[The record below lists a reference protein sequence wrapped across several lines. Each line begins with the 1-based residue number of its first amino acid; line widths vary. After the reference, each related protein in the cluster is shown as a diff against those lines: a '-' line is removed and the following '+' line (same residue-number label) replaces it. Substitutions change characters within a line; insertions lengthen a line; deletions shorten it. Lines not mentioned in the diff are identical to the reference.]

1 MIQNILINL
10 NILSKIKPYDKI
22 YINKDNLITIEYN
35 SIFQGVFRF
44 LYNNSREKNL
54 TNLINFYQSVYQLTD
69 ELLNSQYLN
78 QNADIYIKEDNDEF
92 MKVFNNLQKI
102 NQYLEASLIG
112 INNLKKTY
120 NSDILTDSKLDIIIN
135 NTEQYIT
142 KISKKILYY
151 NNLIKKYNI
160 RNIQSDKY
168 NNNSINNNSINNN
181 SFDNHLVNNNSIN
194 NNSINNNST
203 LESSISKKDNF
214 NTLIHNEKNM
224 NIISNTENIKKH
236 EYDSM
241 V

>member
-54 TNLINFYQSVYQLTD
+54 TNLINFYQSVYQITD
-69 ELLNSQYLN
+69 ELLNSQFLN
-78 QNADIYIKEDNDEF
+78 KNVEFYIKEDNDDF
-92 MKVFNNLQKI
+92 IKVFTNLIKI
-102 NQYLEASLIG
+102 NKYLESSLTG

-120 NSDILTDSKLDIIIN
+120 NSDVLTDSKLDILIN

-151 NNLIKKYNI
+151 NNLIKKYNTNTKFSTNDTI
-160 RNIQSDKY
+160 EN
-168 NNNSINNNSINNN
+168 INNNLNMATQVENNNYFPNDIKNIIPLDTTFSIGEDYNNTINKDKQHNINNIKDKKN
-181 SFDNHLVNNNSIN
+181 KKQNN
-194 NNSINNNST
+194 
-203 LESSISKKDNF
+203 
-214 NTLIHNEKNM
+214 
-224 NIISNTENIKKH
+224 
-236 EYDSM
+236 YDSM